1 MFADDIP
8 GLQKLLRKKYDAC
21 LPPAQMP
28 CFARVPSTGEEIQ
41 GLIDGI
47 EAAFFPSPA
56 PDALQVDAQAIGS
69 HLRSMISPVCRRSR
83 DDLLAASRGR
93 LLLDSEGS
101 SAGPRRLDMEEG
113 FLDAIRE
120 QVEAISKCLPLRLIP
135 TDCLLERMQ
144 LSRSRE
150 LGEDTRLDLMAAPLS
165 QARHAESPLLHAV
178 MIECQVLNHL
188 LETVHESLRQIDMA
202 LLRNS
207 PLGGSK
213 AHARTCAES
222 LIAGRVPAGWTS
234 SSFPT
239 TKPLAAW
246 LCDISENRLPQVCLV
261 PTTANVA
268 AECVPRQLCFPEALL
283 NSSIQA
289 LSWATQTCIP
299 TSGCVNLAS
308 LCRPQVHRSV
318 SALYD
323 HIYRNRIDLH
333 LIATGLLGIP
343 AVVSVQGRGFWRKC
357 EQPWSSTS

>member
-47 EAAFFPSPA
+47 EAAFFPSAA
-56 PDALQVDAQAIGS
+56 PDALQVDARAFGC
-69 HLRSMISPVCRRSR
+69 HLRFLISPVWRRDR
-83 DDLLAASRGR
+83 DDLLAASRGP
-93 LLLDSEGS
+93 LLLDSEGP

-120 QVEAISKCLPLRLIP
+120 QVEAITKCLPLRLIP
-135 TDCLLERMQ
+135 TDCLFERMQ

-150 LGEDTRLDLMAAPLS
+150 LGDDTRLDLKAAPLP
-165 QARHAESPLLHAV
+165 QARHAENPLLHAV
-178 MIECQVLNHL
+178 LLECQVLNHL

-213 AHARTCAES
+213 AHARTCADS
-222 LIAGRVPAGWTS
+222 LIAGRVPVGWTS

-246 LCDISENRLPQVCLV
+246 LCDISESRLPQVCF
-261 PTTANVA
+261 A
-268 AECVPRQLCFPEALL
+268 A
-283 NSSIQA
+283 
-289 LSWATQTCIP
+289 
-299 TSGCVNLAS
+299 
-308 LCRPQVHRSV
+308 
-318 SALYD
+318 YD
-323 HIYRNRIDLH
+323 
-333 LIATGLLGIP
+333 
-343 AVVSVQGRGFWRKC
+343 SKC
-357 EQPWSSTS
+357 CC